1 MGGGM
6 KEVESFKTRFK
17 RNQKTR
23 EMVSHTSKVHSV
35 DWNSDGKKLASGS
48 YDKTVCIYTLG
59 PERLTK
65 EHVHKGHTD
74 SVDQLCWHPSNPAL
88 LATASGDKTVRVWDA
103 KSQKAVSTI
112 NTKGENINITWSP
125 DGKTIAVG
133 NKEDLVTFIDVKT
146 LKVKAEKQFRFEVNE
161 LSWNKEN
168 DLFFVTNGQGCIE
181 ILTWPELEVQ
191 HIVQA
196 HPGNCICIEFSRCG
210 KYFATGSADALVS
223 VWDAHELACVKTFSR
238 LEWPVRTISFSHDA
252 ALLASASEDMK
263 IDIGHVETTEKIAEI
278 GVDSPTF
285 TVAWHPSRYL
295 LAYAC
300 DDKDKYER
308 DRDAGSLKV
317 WGFPSD

>member
-1 MGGGM
+1 MQI
-6 KEVESFKTRFK
+6 KAVEDFKSRFK

-23 EMVSHTSKVHSV
+23 EMISHSSKVHSV
-35 DWNSDGKKLASGS
+35 DWSSDGKKLASGS
-48 YDKTVCIYTLG
+48 YDKTVCIFTLG
-59 PERLTK
+59 SERLTK
-65 EHVHKGHTD
+65 EHVFKGHTD
-74 SVDQLCWHPSNPAL
+74 SVDQLCWHPSNPDL
-88 LATASGDKTVRVWDA
+88 LATASGDKTVRLWDS
-103 KSQKAVSTI
+103 KSHKSVASI

-133 NKEDLVTFIDVKT
+133 NKEDLVTFIDSRT
-146 LKVKAEKQFRFEVNE
+146 HKVKAEKQFRFEVNE
-161 LSWNKEN
+161 ISWNLEN
-168 DLFFVTNGQGCIE
+168 DLFFLTNGQGCIE

-223 VWDAHELACVKTFSR
+223 VWDARELACVKTFSR

-263 IDIGHVETTEKIAEI
+263 IDIGHVETTEKITEI
-278 GVDSPTF
+278 AVDSPTF
-285 TVAWHPSRYL
+285 TVAWHPFRYL

-300 DDKDKYER
+300 DDKYER